1 MCLAFDVKDRKLTS
15 WNDKFGH
22 FLSVN
27 LRELQP
33 SSIFSDIFQRQLATL
48 QKIEEKDGT
57 NDDIHAQV
65 RFFFCDI
72 TLCVNHP
79 CSMRIGGPRGGNWSL
94 RPLTPLAIPYLQQ
107 ISAVLYWRL
116 LSSDVLMLVTVLRHF
131 RG

>member
-1 MCLAFDVKDRKLTS
+1 MTISMHRCD
-15 WNDKFGH
+15 
-22 FLSVN
+22 
-27 LRELQP
+27 
-33 SSIFSDIFQRQLATL
+33 
-48 QKIEEKDGT
+48 
-57 NDDIHAQV
+57 
-65 RFFFCDI
+65 FFFCDI

>member
-65 RFFFCDI
+65 RFFF
-72 TLCVNHP
+72 
-79 CSMRIGGPRGGNWSL
+79 
-94 RPLTPLAIPYLQQ
+94 
-107 ISAVLYWRL
+107 
-116 LSSDVLMLVTVLRHF
+116 LRHHALC
-131 RG
+131 